1 MQKWSAHAIL
11 LGKKLDLLPKRC
23 SFMATWPWRLV
34 GLVLVAMSA
43 PVMSASVLNCGPVRV
58 HQCLVTTIRSYWPL
72 CCHVERSWM
81 LYNLIAHNY
90 SMLAPRFRKSSGIH
104 NIYIYVCKK
113 ELQDNARC
121 HVGVLEVAAR
131 KYAKLPATRQHK
143 DVKVGQKIPPLF
155 SETTA
160 KAIALL
166 REIQSTNT
174 FLYFSDS
181 FWFTSW
187 SVHIQ
192 FFQAVAQV
200 YTRQWWS
207 GDYCRCCLGH
217 SQDSKVCWEDELK
230 ASGG

>member
-104 NIYIYVCKK
+104 NIYIYM
-113 ELQDNARC
+113 
-121 HVGVLEVAAR
+121 
-131 KYAKLPATRQHK
+131 YAKKNCKIMP
-143 DVKVGQKIPPLF
+143 DVMLAFSRLQLGNMQNYQPPG
-155 SETTA
+155 S
-160 KAIALL
+160 I
-166 REIQSTNT
+166 R
-174 FLYFSDS
+174 
-181 FWFTSW
+181 TS
-187 SVHIQ
+187 
-192 FFQAVAQV
+192 
-200 YTRQWWS
+200 R
-207 GDYCRCCLGH
+207 
-217 SQDSKVCWEDELK
+217 
-230 ASGG
+230 